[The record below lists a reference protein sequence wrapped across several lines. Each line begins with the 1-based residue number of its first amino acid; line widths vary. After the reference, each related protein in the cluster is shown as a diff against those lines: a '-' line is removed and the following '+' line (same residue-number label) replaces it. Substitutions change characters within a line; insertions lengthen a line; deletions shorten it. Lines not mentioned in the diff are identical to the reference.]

1 MSEKVGIFVCRCG
14 TNISESV
21 DTDALEAHFAK
32 QGTEVAAIQHALLCS
47 AEGVAFVKDSIKE
60 KGLSRVVIGACS
72 PRQHEH
78 TFRAACR
85 DAGINPFLMQMANIR
100 EMCAWVTEGR
110 DAATAKAL
118 AMLNGALE
126 RVRRHEPLET
136 PEIAANPDTLVVGAG
151 IAGMSAALLLAQKGR
166 KVTLIEKSPV
176 VGGLVVRYED
186 VFPNLDCAPCMLEP
200 IMDEVLHHENITTMT
215 CSEVVDVKGFIG
227 NFIVTVRKRARYVD
241 TDKCFSCAEC
251 FAPCPVS
258 VPNEYNQKL
267 DQRKAIYWPFAG
279 ALPNVPSIDAAA
291 CVRFAEGK
299 ECTACA
305 DACAFGAVDYAQQD
319 EEIEIKTGAVVL
331 AAGGAVYD
339 PSALA
344 NFGYGSVPGVLTTLD
359 LERVISSTGPTEGK
373 LEIEGRPPKSIAFI
387 HCAGSR
393 SQDTNNYCS
402 GICCMEALK
411 LAHLAKHKSEGVE
424 TTHFYRD
431 LCLPG
436 KQAQAF
442 HDKAAADGGKFIR
455 IKSSNDI
462 RLSAKNGAV
471 DVVYKDAHGKDVG
484 AVFDAVVLATAMVPG
499 ADTRALSAMFQAD
512 TDALGFFKESH
523 NRISPV
529 ATNYEGVMAAGCAG
543 GPMDIGGAAG
553 AGKAAAGEIL
563 SAIVP
568 GQKLELVA
576 ITAII
581 DDQKCTGCRICSS
594 LCPYKAILFDEQNNV
609 SRINEALCQG
619 CGTCVAA
626 CPSAA
631 IHNKHFSRE
640 QILAEIAGVLA

>member
-1 MSEKVGIFVCRCG
+1 MKEKVGVFVCRCG
-14 TNISESV
+14 TNIAESV
-21 DTDALEAHFAK
+21 DTDALEAHFAG
-32 QGTEVAAIQHALLCS
+32 QGDDIVAIQHALLCS
-47 AEGVAFVKDSIKE
+47 AEGVAFIRDGIKE

-85 DAGINPFLMQMANIR
+85 DAGMNPFLMQMANIR

-126 RVRRHEPLET
+126 RVRRHEPLDT
-136 PEIAANPDTLVVGAG
+136 PEIAANPDALVVGAG

-166 KVTLIEKSPV
+166 RVTLVEKSPV
-176 VGGLVVRYED
+176 VGGLTVRFED

-200 IMDEVLHHENITTMT
+200 IMDEVLHHENITTLT

-241 TDKCFSCAEC
+241 ADKCFSCAEC

-258 VPNEYNQKL
+258 APNEYNQNL
-267 DQRKAIYWPFAG
+267 DERKAIYWPFAG
-279 ALPNVPSIDAAA
+279 ALPNVPSIDTAA
-291 CVRFAEGK
+291 CVRFTENR

-319 EEIEIKTGAVVL
+319 ENVEIKAGAVVL
-331 AAGGAVYD
+331 ATGGGVFD

-344 NFGYGSVPGVLTTLD
+344 SLGYGTVPGVLTALD
-359 LERVISSTGPTEGK
+359 LERIVSSTGPTGGK
-373 LEIEGRPPKSIAFI
+373 LEIAGRAPKSIAFI

-393 SQDTNNYCS
+393 SEDTNNYCS
-402 GICCMEALK
+402 GICCMESLK
-411 LAHLAKHKSEGVE
+411 LSHLARHKAEGAE
-424 TTHFYRD
+424 STHFYRD

-442 HDKAAADGGKFIR
+442 HDRVAADGGKFVR
-455 IKSSNDI
+455 IKTSKDI
-462 RLSAKNGAV
+462 CVTAKNGAV
-471 DVVYKDAHGKDVG
+471 GVVYKDAHGKDVDAG
-484 AVFDAVVLATAMVPG
+484 FDLVVLATAMIPG
-499 ADTRALSAMFQAD
+499 PDTRALSVMFQAD
-512 TDALGFFKESH
+512 MDAFGFLKESH
-523 NRISPV
+523 NRIAPV
-529 ATNYEGVMAAGCAG
+529 ATNYEGVMIAGCAA
-543 GPMDIGGAAG
+543 GPMDIGAAAG

-581 DDQKCTGCRICSS
+581 DDKKCTGCLICNS
-594 LCPYKAILFDEQNNV
+594 LCPYKAILFDEQNKV

-640 QILAEIAGVLA
+640 QILAEIAGALI